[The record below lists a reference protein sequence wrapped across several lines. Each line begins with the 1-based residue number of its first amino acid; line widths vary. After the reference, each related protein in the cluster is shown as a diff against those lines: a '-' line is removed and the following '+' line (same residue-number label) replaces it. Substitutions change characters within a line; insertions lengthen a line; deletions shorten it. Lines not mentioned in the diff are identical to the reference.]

1 MIGIVGL
8 GVIGGSYAMALKAA
22 GLGPVAG
29 MDVDQ
34 AALDQA
40 LAMGIIQQG
49 GRPDKALL
57 GQCHLVIIALY
68 PALVPGFLAEHRDHF
83 RENCLITDATGVKYQ
98 LSLKLEGLLRP
109 DVDFVMGHPMAGREK
124 MGLAF
129 ASAQVFQGANY
140 ILVPTP
146 RNREENLRRV
156 EALARA
162 LGFASVR
169 RVDPQTHD
177 QLIAY
182 TSQLPHAMAV
192 ALHQRQAV
200 GGAVP
205 GKQGG
210 AAGGHGPVHP
220 TAGPHPPG
228 GGPGG
233 RGGAAGPD
241 AQVHPAPGG
250 PGLVIPEKTL
260 PPRRCTGG
268 GVCDRMGE
276 TAQERGGEQP

>member
-192 ALHQRQAV
+192 ALMNSDRPGRETGRFIGDSYRDLTRIARINDKLWAELFLENKEALLEAMDRFTQQLALIRQAV
-200 GGAVP
+200 
-205 GKQGG
+205 
-210 AAGGHGPVHP
+210 
-220 TAGPHPPG
+220 
-228 GGPGG
+228 
-233 RGGAAGPD
+233 
-241 AQVHPAPGG
+241 
-250 PGLVIPEKTL
+250 
-260 PPRRCTGG
+260 
-268 GVCDRMGE
+268 
-276 TAQERGGEQP
+276 AQEDEAALRDLMRKSTRRREALDP

>member
-83 RENCLITDATGVKYQ
+83 RENCLITDATGVKYR

-192 ALHQRQAV
+192 ALMNSDRPGRETGRFIGDSYRDLTRIARINDKLWAELFLENKEALLEAMDRFTQQLALIRQAV
-200 GGAVP
+200 
-205 GKQGG
+205 
-210 AAGGHGPVHP
+210 
-220 TAGPHPPG
+220 
-228 GGPGG
+228 
-233 RGGAAGPD
+233 
-241 AQVHPAPGG
+241 
-250 PGLVIPEKTL
+250 
-260 PPRRCTGG
+260 
-268 GVCDRMGE
+268 
-276 TAQERGGEQP
+276 AQEDEAALRGLMRKSTRRREALDS

>member
-140 ILVPTP
+140 ILAPTP
-146 RNREENLRRV
+146 RNKEENLRRV

-192 ALHQRQAV
+192 ALMNSDRPGRETGRFIGDSYRDLTRIARINDKLWAELFLENKEALLDAIDRFAQQLSLIRQAV
-200 GGAVP
+200 EQEDEPAL
-205 GKQGG
+205 
-210 AAGGHGPVHP
+210 
-220 TAGPHPPG
+220 
-228 GGPGG
+228 
-233 RGGAAGPD
+233 RG
-241 AQVHPAPGG
+241 
-250 PGLVIPEKTL
+250 LMRKST
-260 PPRRCTGG
+260 RRREAL
-268 GVCDRMGE
+268 DS
-276 TAQERGGEQP
+276 

>member
-169 RVDPQTHD
+169 RVDPQTQD

-192 ALHQRQAV
+192 ALMNSDRPGRETGRFIGDSYRDLTRIARINDKLWAELFLENKEALLEALDRFTQQLALIRQAV
-200 GGAVP
+200 
-205 GKQGG
+205 
-210 AAGGHGPVHP
+210 
-220 TAGPHPPG
+220 
-228 GGPGG
+228 
-233 RGGAAGPD
+233 
-241 AQVHPAPGG
+241 
-250 PGLVIPEKTL
+250 
-260 PPRRCTGG
+260 
-268 GVCDRMGE
+268 
-276 TAQERGGEQP
+276 AQEDEAALRDLMRKSTRRREALDP

>member
-29 MDVDQ
+29 MDVDR

-192 ALHQRQAV
+192 ALMNSDRPGRETGRFIGDSYRDLTRIARINDKLWAELFLENKEALLEAMDRFTQQLALIRQAV
-200 GGAVP
+200 
-205 GKQGG
+205 
-210 AAGGHGPVHP
+210 
-220 TAGPHPPG
+220 
-228 GGPGG
+228 
-233 RGGAAGPD
+233 
-241 AQVHPAPGG
+241 
-250 PGLVIPEKTL
+250 
-260 PPRRCTGG
+260 
-268 GVCDRMGE
+268 
-276 TAQERGGEQP
+276 AQEDEAALRGLMRKSTRRREALDP

>member
-129 ASAQVFQGANY
+129 ASAQVFQNANY

-192 ALHQRQAV
+192 ALMNSDRPGRETGRFIGDSYRDLTRIARINDKLWAELFLENKEALLEAMDRFTQQLALIRQAV
-200 GGAVP
+200 
-205 GKQGG
+205 
-210 AAGGHGPVHP
+210 
-220 TAGPHPPG
+220 
-228 GGPGG
+228 
-233 RGGAAGPD
+233 
-241 AQVHPAPGG
+241 
-250 PGLVIPEKTL
+250 
-260 PPRRCTGG
+260 
-268 GVCDRMGE
+268 
-276 TAQERGGEQP
+276 AQEDEAALRGLMRKSTRRREALDS

>member
-169 RVDPQTHD
+169 RGGPQTHD

-182 TSQLPHAMAV
+182 TPQLPPAMAV
-192 ALHQRQAV
+192 ALMNSDRPGRETGRFIGDSYRDLTRIARINDKLWAELFLENKEALLEAMDRFTQQLALIRQAV
-200 GGAVP
+200 
-205 GKQGG
+205 
-210 AAGGHGPVHP
+210 
-220 TAGPHPPG
+220 
-228 GGPGG
+228 
-233 RGGAAGPD
+233 
-241 AQVHPAPGG
+241 
-250 PGLVIPEKTL
+250 
-260 PPRRCTGG
+260 
-268 GVCDRMGE
+268 
-276 TAQERGGEQP
+276 AQEDEAALRGLMRKSTRRREALDS

>member
-109 DVDFVMGHPMAGREK
+109 DVDFVK

-192 ALHQRQAV
+192 ALMNSDRPGRETGRFIGDSYRDLTRIARINDKLWAELFLENKEALLEAMDRFTQQLALIRQAV
-200 GGAVP
+200 
-205 GKQGG
+205 
-210 AAGGHGPVHP
+210 
-220 TAGPHPPG
+220 
-228 GGPGG
+228 
-233 RGGAAGPD
+233 
-241 AQVHPAPGG
+241 
-250 PGLVIPEKTL
+250 
-260 PPRRCTGG
+260 
-268 GVCDRMGE
+268 
-276 TAQERGGEQP
+276 AQEDEAALRGLMRKSTRRREALDS

>member
-192 ALHQRQAV
+192 ALMNSDRPGRETGRFIGDSYRDLTRIARINDKLWAELFLENKEALLEAMDRFTQQLALIRQAV
-200 GGAVP
+200 
-205 GKQGG
+205 
-210 AAGGHGPVHP
+210 
-220 TAGPHPPG
+220 
-228 GGPGG
+228 
-233 RGGAAGPD
+233 
-241 AQVHPAPGG
+241 
-250 PGLVIPEKTL
+250 
-260 PPRRCTGG
+260 
-268 GVCDRMGE
+268 
-276 TAQERGGEQP
+276 AQEDEAALRGLMRKSTRRREALDS

>member
-68 PALVPGFLAEHRDHF
+68 PALVPGFLAEYRDHF

-192 ALHQRQAV
+192 ALMNSDRPGRETGRFIGDSYRDLTRIARINDKLWAELFLENKEALLEAMDRFTQQLALIRQAV
-200 GGAVP
+200 
-205 GKQGG
+205 
-210 AAGGHGPVHP
+210 
-220 TAGPHPPG
+220 
-228 GGPGG
+228 
-233 RGGAAGPD
+233 
-241 AQVHPAPGG
+241 
-250 PGLVIPEKTL
+250 
-260 PPRRCTGG
+260 
-268 GVCDRMGE
+268 
-276 TAQERGGEQP
+276 AQEDEAALRDLMRKSTRRREALDP

>member
-192 ALHQRQAV
+192 ALMNSDRPGRETGRFIGDSYRNLTRIARINDKLWAELFLENKEALLEAMDRFTQQLALIRQAV
-200 GGAVP
+200 
-205 GKQGG
+205 
-210 AAGGHGPVHP
+210 
-220 TAGPHPPG
+220 
-228 GGPGG
+228 
-233 RGGAAGPD
+233 
-241 AQVHPAPGG
+241 
-250 PGLVIPEKTL
+250 
-260 PPRRCTGG
+260 
-268 GVCDRMGE
+268 
-276 TAQERGGEQP
+276 AQEDEAALRGLMRKSTRRREALDP

>member
-182 TSQLPHAMAV
+182 TSQMPHAMAV
-192 ALHQRQAV
+192 ALMNSDRPGRETGRFIGDSYRDLTRIARINDKLWAELFLENKEALLEAMDRFTQQLALIRQAV
-200 GGAVP
+200 
-205 GKQGG
+205 
-210 AAGGHGPVHP
+210 
-220 TAGPHPPG
+220 
-228 GGPGG
+228 
-233 RGGAAGPD
+233 
-241 AQVHPAPGG
+241 
-250 PGLVIPEKTL
+250 
-260 PPRRCTGG
+260 
-268 GVCDRMGE
+268 
-276 TAQERGGEQP
+276 AQEDEAALRGLMRKSTRRREALDS

>member
-98 LSLKLEGLLRP
+98 LSLKLEGLLRL

-192 ALHQRQAV
+192 ALMNSDRPGRETGRFIGDSYRDLTRIARINDKLWAELFLENKEALLEAMDRFTQQLALIRQAV
-200 GGAVP
+200 
-205 GKQGG
+205 
-210 AAGGHGPVHP
+210 
-220 TAGPHPPG
+220 
-228 GGPGG
+228 
-233 RGGAAGPD
+233 
-241 AQVHPAPGG
+241 
-250 PGLVIPEKTL
+250 
-260 PPRRCTGG
+260 
-268 GVCDRMGE
+268 
-276 TAQERGGEQP
+276 AQEDEAALRGLKRKSTRRREALDP

>member
-192 ALHQRQAV
+192 ALMNSDRPGRETGRFIGDSYRDLTRIARINDKLWAELFLENKEALLEAMDRFTQQLALIRQAV
-200 GGAVP
+200 V
-205 GKQGG
+205 QEDE
-210 AAGGHGPVHP
+210 AAL
-220 TAGPHPPG
+220 
-228 GGPGG
+228 
-233 RGGAAGPD
+233 RG
-241 AQVHPAPGG
+241 
-250 PGLVIPEKTL
+250 LMRKST
-260 PPRRCTGG
+260 RRREAL
-268 GVCDRMGE
+268 DS
-276 TAQERGGEQP
+276 

>member
-98 LSLKLEGLLRP
+98 LSLKLEGLLRL

-192 ALHQRQAV
+192 ALMNSDLTRIARINDKLWAELFLENKEALLEAMDRFTQQLALIRQAV
-200 GGAVP
+200 
-205 GKQGG
+205 
-210 AAGGHGPVHP
+210 
-220 TAGPHPPG
+220 
-228 GGPGG
+228 
-233 RGGAAGPD
+233 
-241 AQVHPAPGG
+241 
-250 PGLVIPEKTL
+250 
-260 PPRRCTGG
+260 
-268 GVCDRMGE
+268 
-276 TAQERGGEQP
+276 AQEDEAALRGLMRKSTRRREALDP

>member
-8 GVIGGSYAMALKAA
+8 GVIGGNYAMALKAA

-192 ALHQRQAV
+192 ALMNSDRPGRETGRFIGDSYRDLTRIARINDKLWAELFLENKEALLEAMDRFTQQLALIRQAV
-200 GGAVP
+200 
-205 GKQGG
+205 
-210 AAGGHGPVHP
+210 
-220 TAGPHPPG
+220 
-228 GGPGG
+228 
-233 RGGAAGPD
+233 
-241 AQVHPAPGG
+241 
-250 PGLVIPEKTL
+250 
-260 PPRRCTGG
+260 
-268 GVCDRMGE
+268 
-276 TAQERGGEQP
+276 AQEDEAALRGLMRKSTRRREALDS

>member
-146 RNREENLRRV
+146 RSREENLRRV

-192 ALHQRQAV
+192 ALMNSDRPGRETGRFIGDSYRDLTRIARINDKLWAELFLENKEALLEAMDRFTQQLALIRQAV
-200 GGAVP
+200 
-205 GKQGG
+205 
-210 AAGGHGPVHP
+210 
-220 TAGPHPPG
+220 
-228 GGPGG
+228 
-233 RGGAAGPD
+233 
-241 AQVHPAPGG
+241 
-250 PGLVIPEKTL
+250 
-260 PPRRCTGG
+260 
-268 GVCDRMGE
+268 
-276 TAQERGGEQP
+276 AQEDEAALRGLMRKSTRRREALDP

>member
-192 ALHQRQAV
+192 ALMNSDRPGRETGRFIGDSYRDLTRIARINDKLWAELFLENKEALLEAMDRFTQQLALIRQAV
-200 GGAVP
+200 
-205 GKQGG
+205 
-210 AAGGHGPVHP
+210 
-220 TAGPHPPG
+220 
-228 GGPGG
+228 
-233 RGGAAGPD
+233 
-241 AQVHPAPGG
+241 
-250 PGLVIPEKTL
+250 
-260 PPRRCTGG
+260 
-268 GVCDRMGE
+268 
-276 TAQERGGEQP
+276 AQEDEAALRDLMRKSTRRREALDR

>member
-192 ALHQRQAV
+192 ALMNSDRPGRETGRFIGDSYRDLTRIARINDKLWAELFLENKEALLEALDRFTQQLALIRQAV
-200 GGAVP
+200 
-205 GKQGG
+205 
-210 AAGGHGPVHP
+210 
-220 TAGPHPPG
+220 
-228 GGPGG
+228 
-233 RGGAAGPD
+233 
-241 AQVHPAPGG
+241 
-250 PGLVIPEKTL
+250 
-260 PPRRCTGG
+260 
-268 GVCDRMGE
+268 
-276 TAQERGGEQP
+276 AQEDEAALRDLMRKSTRRREALDP

>member
-129 ASAQVFQGANY
+129 ASAQVFQNANY

-192 ALHQRQAV
+192 ALMNSDRPGRETGRFIGDSYRDLTRIARINDKLWAELFLENKEALLEAMDRFTQQLALIRQAV
-200 GGAVP
+200 
-205 GKQGG
+205 
-210 AAGGHGPVHP
+210 
-220 TAGPHPPG
+220 
-228 GGPGG
+228 
-233 RGGAAGPD
+233 
-241 AQVHPAPGG
+241 
-250 PGLVIPEKTL
+250 
-260 PPRRCTGG
+260 
-268 GVCDRMGE
+268 
-276 TAQERGGEQP
+276 AQEDEAALRGLMRKSTRRREALDP

>member
-146 RNREENLRRV
+146 RSREENLRRV

-192 ALHQRQAV
+192 ALMNSDRPGRETGRFIGDSYRDLTRIARINDKLWAELFLENKEALLEAMDRFTQQLALIRQAV
-200 GGAVP
+200 
-205 GKQGG
+205 
-210 AAGGHGPVHP
+210 
-220 TAGPHPPG
+220 
-228 GGPGG
+228 
-233 RGGAAGPD
+233 
-241 AQVHPAPGG
+241 
-250 PGLVIPEKTL
+250 
-260 PPRRCTGG
+260 
-268 GVCDRMGE
+268 
-276 TAQERGGEQP
+276 AQEDEAALRGLMRKSTRRREALDS

>member
-192 ALHQRQAV
+192 TLMNSDRPGRETGRFIGDSYRDLTRIARINDKLWAELFLENKEALLEAMDRFTQQLALIRQAV
-200 GGAVP
+200 
-205 GKQGG
+205 
-210 AAGGHGPVHP
+210 
-220 TAGPHPPG
+220 
-228 GGPGG
+228 
-233 RGGAAGPD
+233 
-241 AQVHPAPGG
+241 
-250 PGLVIPEKTL
+250 
-260 PPRRCTGG
+260 
-268 GVCDRMGE
+268 
-276 TAQERGGEQP
+276 AQEDEAALRGLMRKSTRRREALDP

>member
-98 LSLKLEGLLRP
+98 LSLKLERLLRP

-192 ALHQRQAV
+192 ALMNSDRPGRETGRFIGDSYRDLTRIARINDKLWAELFLENKEALLEAMDRFTQQLALIRQAV
-200 GGAVP
+200 
-205 GKQGG
+205 
-210 AAGGHGPVHP
+210 
-220 TAGPHPPG
+220 
-228 GGPGG
+228 
-233 RGGAAGPD
+233 
-241 AQVHPAPGG
+241 
-250 PGLVIPEKTL
+250 
-260 PPRRCTGG
+260 
-268 GVCDRMGE
+268 
-276 TAQERGGEQP
+276 AQEDEAALRGLMRKSTRRREALDP

>member
-109 DVDFVMGHPMAGREK
+109 DVDFVMGHPVAGREK

-192 ALHQRQAV
+192 ALMNSDRPGWETGRFIGDSYRDLTRIARINDKLWAELFLENKEALLEAMDRFTQQLALIRQAV
-200 GGAVP
+200 
-205 GKQGG
+205 
-210 AAGGHGPVHP
+210 
-220 TAGPHPPG
+220 
-228 GGPGG
+228 
-233 RGGAAGPD
+233 
-241 AQVHPAPGG
+241 
-250 PGLVIPEKTL
+250 
-260 PPRRCTGG
+260 
-268 GVCDRMGE
+268 
-276 TAQERGGEQP
+276 AQEDEAALRGLMRKSTRRREALDS

>member
-192 ALHQRQAV
+192 ALMNSDRPGRETGRFIGDSYRDLTRIARINDKLWAELFLENKEALLEAMDRFTQQLALIRQAV
-200 GGAVP
+200 
-205 GKQGG
+205 
-210 AAGGHGPVHP
+210 
-220 TAGPHPPG
+220 
-228 GGPGG
+228 
-233 RGGAAGPD
+233 
-241 AQVHPAPGG
+241 
-250 PGLVIPEKTL
+250 
-260 PPRRCTGG
+260 
-268 GVCDRMGE
+268 
-276 TAQERGGEQP
+276 AQEDEAALRDLMRKSTRRREALDS

>member
-192 ALHQRQAV
+192 ALMNSDRPGRETGRFIGDSYRDLTRIARINDKLWAELFLENKEALLEAMDRFTQQLALIRQAV
-200 GGAVP
+200 
-205 GKQGG
+205 
-210 AAGGHGPVHP
+210 
-220 TAGPHPPG
+220 
-228 GGPGG
+228 
-233 RGGAAGPD
+233 
-241 AQVHPAPGG
+241 
-250 PGLVIPEKTL
+250 
-260 PPRRCTGG
+260 
-268 GVCDRMGE
+268 
-276 TAQERGGEQP
+276 AQEDEAALRGLMRKSTRRREALDP

>member
-40 LAMGIIQQG
+40 LAMGIIRQG

-192 ALHQRQAV
+192 ALMNSDRPGRETGRFIGDSYRDLTRIARINDKLWAELFLENKEALLEAMDRFTQQLALIRQAV
-200 GGAVP
+200 
-205 GKQGG
+205 
-210 AAGGHGPVHP
+210 
-220 TAGPHPPG
+220 
-228 GGPGG
+228 
-233 RGGAAGPD
+233 
-241 AQVHPAPGG
+241 
-250 PGLVIPEKTL
+250 
-260 PPRRCTGG
+260 
-268 GVCDRMGE
+268 
-276 TAQERGGEQP
+276 AQEDEAALRGLMRKSTRRREALDP